1 MGVIQKGLCSSLGLS
16 ALSPS
21 SLYTY
26 KTKTSHY
33 RWKQKYKTNDSKK
46 QTEWKR
52 PVGPASPIRRRRG
65 RGRVCGVREGLVRGG
80 GGERGHFK
88 READRLALR
97 AGVWWECDRS
107 ESPGRGAAL
116 RPLRMLYRSH
126 KREDRVKT
134 FPQLS
139 HPQNILSVTGR
150 SHNYYITGGCQWLC
164 STGSA
169 LINQMRK
176 NKSVHGYYDYYGN
189 QHQKQVFHWVLCK
202 NCHTIRQH
210 QSLSLSSYNF

>member
-1 MGVIQKGLCSSLGLS
+1 MFPSKFKQPPFEPHCPLTILVLPLLTRPAQTEGWGSSRKACAAVWGSVLCL
-16 ALSPS
+16 PHHC
-21 SLYTY
+21 THK

-33 RWKQKYKTNDSKK
+33 RWKQKYKTKNNDSKK

-52 PVGPASPIRRRRG
+52 PVGPASPIRGRRG

-150 SHNYYITGGCQWLC
+150 SHTQLLYHWRLPV
-164 STGSA
+164 A
-169 LINQMRK
+169 LLNWFCL
-176 NKSVHGYYDYYGN
+176 N
-189 QHQKQVFHWVLCK
+189 
-202 NCHTIRQH
+202 
-210 QSLSLSSYNF
+210 